1 MNISHLLL
9 CFFLFSRQ
17 LICPLEGCKKKGR
30 SKMHTL
36 LSKARPLCLHTILAI
51 TADASGDKKEIKTV
65 EHLIDYRGTV
75 EYVIEQIQSNFPTS
89 FRSLEEGKFLSAS
102 KTFVDKMITSDES
115 LINSLQCVPANCC
128 RCCCKWIIIFITNTQ
143 IKWNAFEVQIYRMVA
158 VYALGCVIKVKSI
171 IRAIAMLWICPKIF
185 LSVLPIR
192 EGLPPPH
199 KSISKGGSLNSSR
212 YLKEAHQN
220 HLFTI

>member
-115 LINSLQCVPANCC
+115 LIYSLQCVPANCC
-128 RCCCKWIIIFITNTQ
+128 RCCCSLEVWKRKTPRSYLITLGKWIIIFITNTQ

-192 EGLPPPH
+192 EGLPPPIKVYQRGDH
-199 KSISKGGSLNSSR
+199 
-212 YLKEAHQN
+212 
-220 HLFTI
+220 